1 MMGNSAAAARARQ
14 WGITGRRLRS
24 GRLEQNRKE
33 PGTAYHPRL
42 FFSGHRPLCDTQA
55 RTRSLQSE
63 PQSSPLLILV
73 GLSELDSNKY
83 KAILKAKKQIT
94 QQVLHQTDFTVED
107 APPCSDKVI
116 DQFGE
121 IATTRLK
128 QLYRREFSEQ
138 DVGQMVAGYKSG
150 MTTIELAK
158 QFQCNKGTINK
169 LLRQHG
175 VRITKAKAQAKLNV
189 DKVLSMY
196 ENMHTIEDI
205 AKYFNVS
212 SYTINRCLK
221 AHGVK
226 IRGRWDYDRTV

>member
-1 MMGNSAAAARARQ
+1 MGKSP
-14 WGITGRRLRS
+14 GPLRP
-24 GRLEQNRKE
+24 KAF
-33 PGTAYHPRL
+33 P
-42 FFSGHRPLCDTQA
+42 
-55 RTRSLQSE
+55 
-63 PQSSPLLILV
+63 LV

-94 QQVLHQTDFTVED
+94 QQVLHQADSTVED

-121 IATTRLK
+121 IATTCLK
-128 QLYRREFSEQ
+128 QPYRREFSEQ

-212 SYTINRCLK
+212 SYTVNRCLK
-221 AHGVK
+221 AHNVK
-226 IRGRWDYDRTV
+226 IRGRWDYSMTNNLVSRE

>member
-1 MMGNSAAAARARQ
+1 
-14 WGITGRRLRS
+14 
-24 GRLEQNRKE
+24 
-33 PGTAYHPRL
+33 
-42 FFSGHRPLCDTQA
+42 
-55 RTRSLQSE
+55 
-63 PQSSPLLILV
+63 
-73 GLSELDSNKY
+73 
-83 KAILKAKKQIT
+83 
-94 QQVLHQTDFTVED
+94 
-107 APPCSDKVI
+107 
-116 DQFGE
+116 
-121 IATTRLK
+121 
-128 QLYRREFSEQ
+128 
-138 DVGQMVAGYKSG
+138 MVAGYKSG

-226 IRGRWDYDRTV
+226 IRGRSGQQAHAADNVETLLAEGNGFVQTLVFGQIGGQVAVGGG

>member
-1 MMGNSAAAARARQ
+1 MGQQEVHKYEALRDDP
-14 WGITGRRLRS
+14 GRRL
-24 GRLEQNRKE
+24 
-33 PGTAYHPRL
+33 HPRL
-42 FFSGHRPLCDTQA
+42 TSFFMR
-55 RTRSLQSE
+55 LQSNLRKILDTTIK
-63 PQSSPLLILV
+63 QASISSLAINNIETDHKAWPRGLFLV

>member
-1 MMGNSAAAARARQ
+1 MLM
-14 WGITGRRLRS
+14 
-24 GRLEQNRKE
+24 
-33 PGTAYHPRL
+33 
-42 FFSGHRPLCDTQA
+42 
-55 RTRSLQSE
+55 
-63 PQSSPLLILV
+63 V

-83 KAILKAKKQIT
+83 RAILKAKKQIT
-94 QQVLHQTDFTVED
+94 KQVLHQTGFMVED
-107 APPCSDKVI
+107 APPCSDKVT

-128 QLYRREFSEQ
+128 QPYRREFSEQ
-138 DVGQMVAGYKSG
+138 DVRQMVAGYKSG
-150 MTTIELAK
+150 MTTMELAK
-158 QFQCNKGTINK
+158 QFKCNKGTINK

-212 SYTINRCLK
+212 SYTVNRCLK
-221 AHGVK
+221 AHNVK
-226 IRGRWDYDRTV
+226 IRGRWDYSMTNKVCRE